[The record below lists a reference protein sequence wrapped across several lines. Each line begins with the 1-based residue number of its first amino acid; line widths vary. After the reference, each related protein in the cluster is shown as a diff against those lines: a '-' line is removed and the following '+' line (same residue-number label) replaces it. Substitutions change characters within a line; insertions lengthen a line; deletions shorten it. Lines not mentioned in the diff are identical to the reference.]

1 MDYHHLKFCTKSNFI
16 CEVCDQQF
24 KFNSMSEDEQN
35 DTINHSCIDFMKEI
49 IGDLRRKYVIGKT
62 IQDG

>member
-1 MDYHHLKFCTKSNFI
+1 
-16 CEVCDQQF
+16 
-24 KFNSMSEDEQN
+24 MSEDEQN